1 MDHKFDVIS
10 IGDSTIDTFV
20 KIHDATIECD
30 INKQECRI
38 CLNYGGKIPVED
50 ISHQVAGNAA
60 NVSVGFATLGL
71 KCAIYTHLGDDWQGD
86 MIKDQLYAKGV
97 SGDYIVFEDNKNSN
111 LSVVITYQGERTILV
126 YHQPWNYKLPKLDSS
141 TWVYFGSLS
150 ESFTNSNI
158 VDELYHYVD
167 RAGVSLAFAPGTY
180 QLKADIKRYRHFLE
194 KCDLLI
200 LNMEEAKL
208 VLGID
213 KSDKVEQ
220 KDVLSKLITLGP
232 RLVVVTDA
240 EHGSFASD
248 GQKFL
253 KAPVFPTKLVEK
265 TGAGDAYACA
275 FVTALI
281 HNKSMEDAMIWGTVN
296 ASHVIQE
303 IGAQNGLM
311 SRVDIEEHRKTVP
324 ELVATTL

>member
-60 NVSVGFATLGL
+60 NVSV
-71 KCAIYTHLGDDWQGD
+71 
-86 MIKDQLYAKGV
+86 
-97 SGDYIVFEDNKNSN
+97 
-111 LSVVITYQGERTILV
+111 VITYQEERTILV

-220 KDVLSKLITLGP
+220 KDVLS
-232 RLVVVTDA
+232 
-240 EHGSFASD
+240 
-248 GQKFL
+248 
-253 KAPVFPTKLVEK
+253 
-265 TGAGDAYACA
+265 
-275 FVTALI
+275 
-281 HNKSMEDAMIWGTVN
+281 
-296 ASHVIQE
+296 
-303 IGAQNGLM
+303 
-311 SRVDIEEHRKTVP
+311 
-324 ELVATTL
+324 